1 LKIFGGLKDM
11 GDKVKKPI
19 FKRWWFWVLA
29 IIVIFA
35 VSNGGDDSAETTSTG
50 STETKAA
57 DKKEEKKAFGL
68 NQEVA
73 VGKFAYTVKS
83 VEEQKELKMEY
94 MDTLKT
100 DGKFV
105 IIEVVVKNGDKEAR
119 MIDGEMFRLVEG
131 DGTEYETTTDADM
144 YINNGDIGFFL
155 QEVNPKMSKTGKIAF
170 EVPAEATDLQLQVSS
185 GLGWSGGDY
194 QVINLK

>member
-1 LKIFGGLKDM
+1 M

-19 FKRWWFWVLA
+19 YKRWWFWVLA

-35 VSNGGDDSAETTSTG
+35 FANGGDDSAEPTSTG
-50 STETKAA
+50 TTETNTA
-57 DKKEEKKAFGL
+57 DKKEEPKKEEKKAFGL

-73 VGKFAYTVKS
+73 VGKLAYTVKS

-94 MDTLKT
+94 MDSLKT

-105 IIEVVVKNGDKEAR
+105 IIEVTVKNGDKEAR

-131 DGTEYETTTDADM
+131 DGTEYETTTEADM
-144 YINNGDIGFFL
+144 YINDGDIGFFL

>member
-35 VSNGGDDSAETTSTG
+35 FSNGGDDSAETTSTE